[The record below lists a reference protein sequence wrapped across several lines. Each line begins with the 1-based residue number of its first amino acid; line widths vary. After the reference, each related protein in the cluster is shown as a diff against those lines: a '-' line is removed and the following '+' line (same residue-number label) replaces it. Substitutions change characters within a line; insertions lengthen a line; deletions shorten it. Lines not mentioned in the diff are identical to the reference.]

1 MKLIQIAEA
10 KDSHI
15 IKHQSQAIAKLKDYI
30 SKYANQKAIKAINN
44 VFSDPD
50 ISTWKQNSWVV
61 NDTIS
66 NLEKDTKIDDTER
79 QTAIS
84 QLKTIS
90 TTPPAIIISA
100 LYSIPKNQLKD
111 TPLKNLNL
119 SPLENKKLKKGLGPQ
134 GYVAA
139 LSSADNMRSSTL
151 KKTLL
156 DISKN
161 SDTVTQQIRQ
171 SIPGVNIVKDF

>member
-10 KDSHI
+10 KDAHI
-15 IKHQSQAIAKLKDYI
+15 IKHQSEAISKLKDYI
-30 SKYANQKAIKAINN
+30 NKYKNQKAIKAIEKL
-44 VFSDPD
+44 FSDPD
-50 ISTWKQNSWVV
+50 ASTWKQNSWIV

-66 NLEKDTKIDDTER
+66 NLEKDTKIDQAE
-79 QTAIS
+79 QQKAIS
-84 QLKTIS
+84 QLKTIL
-90 TTPPAIIISA
+90 TTPPAIVVSS
-100 LYSIPKNQLKD
+100 LYSIPKDKLKN
-111 TPLKNLNL
+111 TALKNLNL

-134 GYVAA
+134 GYIAA

-161 SDTVTQQIRQ
+161 SDSTLQQVRQ
-171 SIPGVNIVKDF
+171 SIPGVSIIRDF